1 MENRSSFT
9 IVGIFAA
16 ICIAAM
22 LSFVWWLTTRAG
34 GDSEYKTYYIHT
46 KELPAGLKENAQ
58 VKYIGV
64 PAGFVSDITFADGSN
79 YGTIEIALKLD
90 ATFPIKKDSIAK
102 TEVQG
107 LGGLVSL
114 NITKGTGEGFASDEK
129 PIIYLDKGLLAKL
142 NSKAGDITEGIN
154 DAVSRVNSLLSDE
167 NIDSLSATLKSIES
181 LASKLSDDE
190 IFDKVDSILA
200 SVDSMLGS
208 ADDNKSEFSK
218 LMANV
223 DVLINSMDKFTKT
236 STQTSAK
243 FSKTLDKINAS
254 LASGEYNLKEIL
266 GPTLHETSLSL
277 VELKKSLREFQKAM
291 FRLED
296 DPYDFFFR
304 DTSRGE
310 KR

>member
-16 ICIAAM
+16 ICVVLI
-22 LSFVWWLTTRAG
+22 LGFVWWLTTRTG
-34 GDSEYKTYYIHT
+34 VNSEYKTYYIHT

-64 PAGFVSDITFADGSN
+64 PAGFVSDIRFADGSN

-90 ATFPIKKDSIAK
+90 ASFPIKKDSIAK

-114 NITKGTGEGFASDEK
+114 NITKGIGESFAKGEK

-142 NSKAGDITEGIN
+142 NTTAGNITEGIN
-154 DAVSRVNSLLSDE
+154 DAVSRVNSLLSKE

-181 LASKLSDDE
+181 LANKLNNDSMFE
-190 IFDKVDSILA
+190 KVDSILA
-200 SVDSMLGS
+200 SLDSMLGS
-208 ADDNKSEFSK
+208 VDGNKSEFNK
-218 LMANV
+218 LVANV
-223 DVLINSMDKFTKT
+223 DTLVNSMDKFTKT

-243 FSKTLDKINAS
+243 LSKTLDRINAG
-254 LASGEYNLKEIL
+254 LESGDYNLKEIL

-277 VELKKSLREFQKAM
+277 IELKKSLREFQNAM

-304 DTSRGE
+304 DTNRGDR
-310 KR
+310 K